1 MTVISGRLVR
11 FLLSTCL
18 GLIFLSRPN
27 EAYSVVSDG
36 TLKSLPRPDEDFD
49 IHTGGILAPIL
60 QPRVPGTPGSTAV
73 LNHFADFFRHS
84 LPDWQIE
91 FQNSTSK
98 TPVTGD
104 REVPFVNFIA
114 TRDPPWAAS
123 GNVGRLTLAAHYDS
137 KYKPEGFIGAIDSA
151 VPCAV
156 IMHAM
161 RSIDDALTKKWAAMD
176 KAGHT
181 QGSLDEHTGIQVMFL
196 DGEEAF
202 DQWTATDSLYGSR
215 SLAQEWGA
223 RVNPPMSTF
232 KTRLSSIMLFML
244 LDLLG
249 SKDPKIRSYFK
260 TTHWAYQS
268 MATIE
273 KRLRE
278 LKLFKSSPNYPVT
291 ENRRSDS
298 KAAEEPQW
306 LIDATREIKSHYRH
320 SGIADDHL
328 PFLERGVE
336 VLHIIDASPI
346 TGFPTVWH
354 TLHDDG
360 DHLDMNT
367 VEDWSVLITAFA
379 AEWME
384 LENFIDTADVKR
396 TPSVPLPRSEKV
408 AERKNNPDTRKT
420 EL

>member
-1 MTVISGRLVR
+1 MTLVR
-11 FLLSTCL
+11 FLLSACL
-18 GLIFLSRPN
+18 GLIFLLRPS
-27 EAYSVVSDG
+27 EAYSVVSDD
-36 TLKSLPRPDEDFD
+36 TLKSLPRPDEDFN
-49 IHTGGILAPIL
+49 IHTGRILAPIL
-60 QPRVPGTPGSTAV
+60 RPRVPGSPGSTAV
-73 LNHFADFFRHS
+73 LNHFTDFFRQS

-137 KYKPEGFIGAIDSA
+137 KYKPEGFIGATDSA

-161 RSIDDALTKKWAAMD
+161 RSIDTALTKKWAAMD
-176 KAGHT
+176 EAGHT

-202 DQWTATDSLYGSR
+202 NQWTATDSLYGSR
-215 SLAQEWGA
+215 SLAQEWDA
-223 RVNPPMSTF
+223 RVNPSMSTF
-232 KTRLSSIMLFML
+232 KTRLSSIMLFVL

-249 SKDPKIRSYFK
+249 SKDPTIQSYFK

-278 LKLFKSSPNYPVT
+278 LKLFKSSPNYPAT
-291 ENRRSDS
+291 ESRRSDS
-298 KAAEEPQW
+298 KLAEEPRW
-306 LIDATREIKSHYRH
+306 LIDAVSEIKPHHRYG
-320 SGIADDHL
+320 GIADDHI
-328 PFLERGVE
+328 PFLDRGVE
-336 VLHIIDASPI
+336 VLHVIDASPLS
-346 TGFPTVWH
+346 GFPSVWH
-354 TLHDDG
+354 TLQDDG
-360 DHLDMNT
+360 GHLDMTT
-367 VEDWSVLITAFA
+367 VEDWGVLVAAFA

-384 LENFIDTADVKR
+384 LEGFIDLADVR
-396 TPSVPLPRSEKV
+396 GTPSVPLSRREDGGKA
-408 AERKNNPDTRKT
+408 AEWKNNPDIRKT